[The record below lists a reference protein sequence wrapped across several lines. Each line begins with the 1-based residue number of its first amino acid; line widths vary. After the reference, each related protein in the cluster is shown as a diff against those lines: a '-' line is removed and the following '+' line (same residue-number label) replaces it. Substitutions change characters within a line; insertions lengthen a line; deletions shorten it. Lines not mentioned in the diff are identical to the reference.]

1 MPLQVIEAIDPLT
14 HLVRLETS
22 PIYEL
27 VLSLRTLLLPARR
40 SSAWAARARE
50 ALEPAFWNELAAV
63 YGRYADGGLFFELPI
78 DYPDHEDVEGF
89 FDYVRD
95 MDPVRFV
102 FYLTGRVVPVE
113 RLVETRLEP
122 RALDEALNEVRNLCH
137 WLCQAGLTLE
147 PILADVPA
155 FQERLVNLWRW
166 YWEGFFRDEVE
177 ALRPHWQASLRHKA
191 AILSRTGGQALLEY
205 VTGKTEL
212 PAPLPPDYPVTEV
225 LFVPIVMAPSP
236 VYMFYGYSN
245 VTIVFDSQ
253 RTEARRAEIERG
265 KEQTLAICKALADS
279 SRLDVLR
286 LITRHEGELHGKQI
300 AAKLDLAASSVSRHL
315 AQLRDAGLIA
325 EEVHDDRTITYRLQ
339 ENTVERLPEMLLDYL
354 WHG

>member
-14 HLVRLETS
+14 SLARLEAS
-22 PIYEL
+22 PVYEL
-27 VLSLRTLLLPARR
+27 VLGLRTLLLPARR
-40 SSAWAARARE
+40 TNVRAARARE

-63 YGRYADGGLFFELPI
+63 YGRYADGGLFFEFPI

-89 FDYVRD
+89 FDYVRG

-102 FYLTGRVVPVE
+102 FYLTGRVLPIE
-113 RLVETRLEP
+113 QLVETRLEP
-122 RALDEALNEVRNLCH
+122 GALNEALSEVRNLCH
-137 WLCQAGLTLE
+137 WLCQDGLSLE

-155 FQERLVNLWRW
+155 FQERLVRLWRW
-166 YWEGFFRDEVE
+166 YWDGFFRDEVE
-177 ALRPHWQASLRHKA
+177 TLRPHWQASLRHKA
-191 AILSRTGGQALLEY
+191 AILSRAGGQGLLEY
-205 VTGKTEL
+205 VTGQTEL

-225 LFVPIVMAPSP
+225 VFVPVVMAPAP
-236 VYMFYGYSN
+236 VYMFYGYGN

-265 KEQTLAICKALADS
+265 KEQALAVCKALADG

-339 ENTVERLPEMLLDYL
+339 ENTIDRLPEMLLDYL